1 MNEPLRVLVVGM
13 PRLAASAGPSS
24 SPGDGFEV
32 EFHDTLV
39 AASAVVA
46 AAGDARDVA
55 AVVVEGG
62 LAAAASAVAEVERL
76 VARAALVVVLL
87 DPDDEDAGEWLQR
100 GAQDV
105 VSPDELAGDAGWRR
119 IGFAVER
126 WRRARGRE
134 SAYATD
140 PATRLPHRQQLNEH
154 LSQLLALREREPAP
168 MAVLALRIEGLDGA
182 GEPEAQNTL
191 LRKIAVRLRAGVRA
205 SDVVAALDD
214 GSFAV
219 LLVSLLSPADAERVT
234 AKLVAALVAPFQ
246 VGGREIEVAVATG
259 TSRFPQ
265 DGKAADKLL
274 RRAVALAAAAPAGN
288 LAAAR
293 HARDAHGRDR
303 AAAND
308 DG

>member
-1 MNEPLRVLVVGM
+1 MHCPNHVPVSALLRIRLVGVAPALLGAHFAESPFGPFVL
-13 PRLAASAGPSS
+13 
-24 SPGDGFEV
+24 
-32 EFHDTLV
+32 HDTEPAPADPVEAILV
-39 AASAVVA
+39 AAAAVDAPDTAFAPADWAASAVVVVDADESPPAVLQWLARGAEDVLSPADLEGAVLGRRVRA
-46 AAGDARDVA
+46 AIERKR
-55 AVVVEGG
+55 
-62 LAAAASAVAEVERL
+62 VER
-76 VARAALVVVLL
+76 ASRKAYST
-87 DPDDEDAGEWLQR
+87 D
-100 GAQDV
+100 
-105 VSPDELAGDAGWRR
+105 LATG
-119 IGFAVER
+119 
-126 WRRARGRE
+126 
-134 SAYATD
+134 
-140 PATRLPHRQQLNEH
+140 LPHRLQLIEH